1 MSGIYP
7 NFWFEQTIT
16 LARFRPSVGSGSS
29 SVFRALVVLFGYF
42 LQVNQPKASAE
53 CGQCS
58 AMKSLGLSVFGTLES
73 GVGMHSLCVCEQR
86 EGRNLL
92 PSKYFSRIMQRVDS
106 LEKTLV
112 LGGFGG
118 RRKRGRQ
125 RMRWLDGITNS
136 TDVSLSEFR
145 EMVMDR
151 EAWCAAIHRVAKSWT

>member
-1 MSGIYP
+1 
-7 NFWFEQTIT
+7 
-16 LARFRPSVGSGSS
+16 
-29 SVFRALVVLFGYF
+29 
-42 LQVNQPKASAE
+42 
-53 CGQCS
+53 
-58 AMKSLGLSVFGTLES
+58 MKSLGLSVFGTLES

-125 RMRWLDGITNS
+125 RMRWLDSIT
-136 TDVSLSEFR
+136 DWMDMSLGELR
-145 EMVMDR
+145 ELVMYR
-151 EAWCAAIHRVAKSWT
+151 EAWNAAIHGCAKRQT